1 MVTDLLVL
9 LVVLIYVFGLIKQG
23 WPKKILRFL
32 FQKLLKHSDVGN
44 FGIITSKN
52 VLSLIWNSFVKD
64 QWTLVTS

>member
-32 FQKLLKHSDVGN
+32 FQKLLKHSDEGN

>member
-52 VLSLIWNSFVKD
+52 VLSLIWNSFVED

>member
-1 MVTDLLVL
+1 MVTDL

>member
-52 VLSLIWNSFVKD
+52 VLSLIWNSFVKE